1 MIHASVISPGTD
13 ELLFTHE
20 IPHIVIGNPNFN
32 SHFCWLDIDNR
43 LAGELAAKHLL
54 ERAVSRWLLSKSKPE
69 DQISA
74 RRLDGVLTVLKEHD
88 VLLPR
93 EYVKKGE
100 SVCDSGYRMTMQ
112 ILENRRR
119 PDALVCAD
127 NYIAYGCVNALHD
140 RGILI
145 PRK

>member
-1 MIHASVISPGTD
+1 MKRD
-13 ELLFTHE
+13 E
-20 IPHIVIGNPNFN
+20 NM
-32 SHFCWLDIDNR
+32 
-43 LAGELAAKHLL
+43 A
-54 ERAVSRWLLSKSKPE
+54 
-69 DQISA
+69 
-74 RRLDGVLTVLKEHD
+74 
-88 VLLPR
+88 R

-145 PRK
+145 PEEMKVILEAKNRDMAGRIAPPEGLFLLHVAYEGERKTV